1 MIGQIQEKMFVGE
14 IISRVFM
21 ERTNNGNGAS
31 LEDRIRSLR
40 KVSIGVWDILKM

>member
-1 MIGQIQEKMFVGE
+1 MFVGE

-21 ERTNNGNGAS
+21 KRAYDGKGAS
-31 LEDRIRSLR
+31 LEERIRSLR